1 MVRNPIIYKGFYTCQ
16 VVGNGISEPSTVF
29 WSLLVKPNLSKIQT
43 NAVEIF
49 VHHWYLGHVAM
60 PRRNKQNDFQS
71 FPMRLMVVTPAC
83 NFQHIFQHCSK
94 KGLCTN
100 LWTGV
105 IVVYQHNVTIHPKRT
120 TATKKITAS
129 PLVEKMLRKSEQGLP
144 GIKKKM
150 FSFPCFLDQWYFWHV
165 WSALSMRGASF
176 RTIGLSSGSKSG
188 LGAETRLRF
197 DSPISPLPLQSFG

>member
-1 MVRNPIIYKGFYTCQ
+1 MPG
-16 VVGNGISEPSTVF
+16 GWEWDF
-29 WSLLVKPNLSKIQT
+29 WTINSLLITFGETENHSKIQT

-49 VHHWYLGHVAM
+49 VHDWYLGHVAM

-83 NFQHIFQHCSK
+83 NFQNIFQHCSK

-100 LWTGV
+100 LWIGV

-129 PLVEKMLRKSEQGLP
+129 PLVEKMLRKSAQGLP
-144 GIKKKM
+144 EIQKKEM
-150 FSFPCFLDQWYFWHV
+150 FSLFPCFLDQWYIWHI

-188 LGAETRLRF
+188 LGVETRLRF
-197 DSPISPLPLQSFG
+197 GSPISPLPLQSFS